1 MLALVRHKGFRRSGL
16 VGVSRAFAPQNTGL
30 LWRATFQQPPH
41 LRLLCT
47 TTTGTTG
54 QQQSRYSR
62 YFFWRN
68 RNFRRIFR
76 IVRTVSILGSLGASC
91 FALGQISYID
101 DPEAFE
107 VTYLKAIVVN
117 NEFTKI
123 LAIDEKESA
132 GSWLSLGKSFPAID
146 IEGDEELRLHRGDKL
161 VRSAARAQRVFNKVK
176 QAMIEK
182 VDQQIAELERM
193 NGKWSLPEVTF
204 CYAKA

>member
-1 MLALVRHKGFRRSGL
+1 M
-16 VGVSRAFAPQNTGL
+16 
-30 LWRATFQQPPH
+30 
-41 LRLLCT
+41 
-47 TTTGTTG
+47 
-54 QQQSRYSR
+54 
-62 YFFWRN
+62 
-68 RNFRRIFR
+68 
-76 IVRTVSILGSLGASC
+76 
-91 FALGQISYID
+91 
-101 DPEAFE
+101 
-107 VTYLKAIVVN
+107 TYLKAIVVN

-146 IEGDEELRLHRGDKL
+146 IEGDEELRLHSGDKL